1 MPSPGRNPSWLLGV
15 VIVGVFVCVG
25 AVVVVAT
32 TGSLWALIV
41 AVGVLVLAALAVV
54 GDVEWSLGDS
64 DRPRGRARRPRGS
77 SKVNRPLRPGP
88 NYAGPK
94 APHRLVVMTSEPVSA
109 ERVLAAAAS
118 CNGASASP
126 DSLGVMVVSP
136 EGFGKPEVTND
147 EGHYQSALRAESET
161 VASLRRRSVKAAG
174 HVGDHSGAQALEDA
188 LVLFPAEHVLVFA
201 HPHDADAYRH
211 AVKRANVRVP
221 VDIIDVQPDRAAGD
235 GTTCAR

>member
-1 MPSPGRNPSWLLGV
+1 MPSPDRNPLWLLGAV
-15 VIVGVFVCVG
+15 VVGVLVCVG

-32 TGSLWALIV
+32 TGSVWALIV
-41 AVGVLVLAALAVV
+41 AVGVLVLVTLAVV

-64 DRPRGRARRPRGS
+64 DRPRGRAPRPRGS

-118 CNGASASP
+118 RNGASASP
-126 DSLGVMVVSP
+126 GSLGVMVVSP

-147 EGHYQSALRAESET
+147 EGHYRSALRAESET
-161 VASLRRRSVKAAG
+161 VASLCRRSVRAAG
-174 HVGDHSGAQALEDA
+174 HVGDHNGAQALEDA

-211 AVKRANVRVP
+211 AVKRANVQVP
-221 VDIIDVQPDRAAGD
+221 VDIIDVRPD
-235 GTTCAR
+235 AR

>member
-1 MPSPGRNPSWLLGV
+1 VALMPSPGRNSFGLLGV

-41 AVGVLVLAALAVV
+41 AVGVLVLATLAVV
-54 GDVEWSLGDS
+54 GDVEWILGDG
-64 DRPRGRARRPRGS
+64 DRPRGRVRRPRGS
-77 SKVNRPLRPGP
+77 SKVNRPLRAGP

-118 CNGASASP
+118 CNGALASP
-126 DSLGVMVVSP
+126 GSLGVMVVSP
-136 EGFGKPEVTND
+136 EGFGKPEITND
-147 EGHYQSALRAESET
+147 EGHYRSALRAERET

-174 HVGDHSGAQALEDA
+174 HVGDHDGALALEDA

-201 HPHDADAYRH
+201 HPHDADAYWH
-211 AVKRANVRVP
+211 AVKRANVQVP
-221 VDIIDVQPDRAAGD
+221 VDIIDVRPD
-235 GTTCAR
+235 AR

>member
-1 MPSPGRNPSWLLGV
+1 MPSRGRNASSLLGA

-41 AVGVLVLAALAVV
+41 AVGVLVLATLAVV
-54 GDVEWSLGDS
+54 GDVEWILGDS

-77 SKVNRPLRPGP
+77 SQVNRPLRPGP
-88 NYAGPK
+88 TYSGPK

-109 ERVLAAAAS
+109 ERVLAAAGIRH
-118 CNGASASP
+118 GASASP
-126 DSLGVMVVSP
+126 GSLGVMVVSP

-174 HVGDHSGAQALEDA
+174 HVGDHNGAQALEDA

-201 HPHDADAYRH
+201 HAHDADAYRH
-211 AVKRANVRVP
+211 AVKRANVQVP
-221 VDIIDVQPDRAAGD
+221 VDIIDVRPD
-235 GTTCAR
+235 AR

>member
-1 MPSPGRNPSWLLGV
+1 MPSPGRDAFWLLGV

-32 TGSLWALIV
+32 TGGLWALV
-41 AVGVLVLAALAVV
+41 AAVGVLVLATLAVV
-54 GDVEWSLGDS
+54 GDVEWILGDS

-109 ERVLAAAAS
+109 ERVLAATAS
-118 CNGASASP
+118 RNGASASP
-126 DSLGVMVVSP
+126 GSLGVMVVSP

-147 EGHYQSALRAESET
+147 EGHYRSALRAESET

-174 HVGDHSGAQALEDA
+174 HVGEHNGAQALEDA

-211 AVKRANVRVP
+211 AVKRANVQVP
-221 VDIIDVQPDRAAGD
+221 VDIIDVRPD
-235 GTTCAR
+235 AR

>member
-1 MPSPGRNPSWLLGV
+1 MPSPGRSWLLGV
-15 VIVGVFVCVG
+15 VIVGVFACVG

-41 AVGVLVLAALAVV
+41 AVGVLVLATLAVV
-54 GDVEWSLGDS
+54 GDVEWILGDS

-88 NYAGPK
+88 NYTGHK

-109 ERVLAAAAS
+109 ERVLAAAPS
-118 CNGASASP
+118 RNGASASP
-126 DSLGVMVVSP
+126 GSLGVMVVSP

-147 EGHYQSALRAESET
+147 EGHYRSALRAESET

-174 HVGDHSGAQALEDA
+174 HVGDHNGAQALEDA

-211 AVKRANVRVP
+211 AVKRANVQVP
-221 VDIIDVQPDRAAGD
+221 VDIIDVRPH
-235 GTTCAR
+235 AR

>member
-1 MPSPGRNPSWLLGV
+1 MPSPGRNRSWLLGV

-41 AVGVLVLAALAVV
+41 AVGVLVLATLAVV

-64 DRPRGRARRPRGS
+64 DRPRGRAPRPRGS

-118 CNGASASP
+118 RNGASASP
-126 DSLGVMVVSP
+126 GSLGVMVVSP

-147 EGHYQSALRAESET
+147 EGHYRSALRAESET
-161 VASLRRRSVKAAG
+161 VASLRRRSVEAAG
-174 HVGDHSGAQALEDA
+174 HVGDHDGALALEDA

-211 AVKRANVRVP
+211 AVKRANVQVP
-221 VDIIDVQPDRAAGD
+221 VDIIDVRPD
-235 GTTCAR
+235 AR

>member
-1 MPSPGRNPSWLLGV
+1 MPSPDRNPFWLLGV

-25 AVVVVAT
+25 AIVVGAT
-32 TGSLWALIV
+32 TGGLWALIV
-41 AVGVLVLAALAVV
+41 AVGVLVLATLAVV

-64 DRPRGRARRPRGS
+64 DPPRGRAPRPRGS

-118 CNGASASP
+118 RNGASASP
-126 DSLGVMVVSP
+126 GSLGVMVVSP

-147 EGHYQSALRAESET
+147 ESHYRSALRAESET

-174 HVGDHSGAQALEDA
+174 HVGDHNGAQALEDA
-188 LVLFPAEHVLVFA
+188 LALFPAEHVLVFA
-201 HPHDADAYRH
+201 HLHDADAYRH
-211 AVKRANVRVP
+211 AVKRANVQVP
-221 VDIIDVQPDRAAGD
+221 VDIIDVRPD
-235 GTTCAR
+235 AR

>member
-1 MPSPGRNPSWLLGV
+1 MPSRGRNASWLLGV
-15 VIVGVFVCVG
+15 VTVGVFVCVG

-41 AVGVLVLAALAVV
+41 AVGVLVLATLAVV
-54 GDVEWSLGDS
+54 GDVEWILGDS
-64 DRPRGRARRPRGS
+64 DRPRGRARPPRGS
-77 SKVNRPLRPGP
+77 SQVNRPLRPGP
-88 NYAGPK
+88 TYTGPK

-118 CNGASASP
+118 RNGASASP
-126 DSLGVMVVSP
+126 GSLGVMVVSP

-161 VASLRRRSVKAAG
+161 VASLRRRSVNAAG
-174 HVGDHSGAQALEDA
+174 RVGDHNGAQALEDA

-211 AVKRANVRVP
+211 AVKRANVQVP
-221 VDIIDVQPDRAAGD
+221 VDIIDVRPD
-235 GTTCAR
+235 AR

>member
-1 MPSPGRNPSWLLGV
+1 MPSPGRSWLLGV
-15 VIVGVFVCVG
+15 VIVGVFACVG

-41 AVGVLVLAALAVV
+41 AVGVLVLATLAVV
-54 GDVEWSLGDS
+54 GDVEWILGDS

-88 NYAGPK
+88 NYTGPK

-109 ERVLAAAAS
+109 ERVLAAAPS
-118 CNGASASP
+118 RNGASASP
-126 DSLGVMVVSP
+126 GSLGVMVVSP

-147 EGHYQSALRAESET
+147 EGHYRSALRAESET

-174 HVGDHSGAQALEDA
+174 HVGDHNGAQALEDA

-211 AVKRANVRVP
+211 AVKRANVQVP
-221 VDIIDVQPDRAAGD
+221 VDIIDVRPH
-235 GTTCAR
+235 AR

>member
-1 MPSPGRNPSWLLGV
+1 MPSPGRNPWLLGV

-41 AVGVLVLAALAVV
+41 AVGVLVLATLAVV
-54 GDVEWSLGDS
+54 GDVEWILGDS
-64 DRPRGRARRPRGS
+64 DRPRGRTRRPRGS

-88 NYAGPK
+88 NYAGAK

-118 CNGASASP
+118 RNGASASP
-126 DSLGVMVVSP
+126 GSLGVMVVSP

-147 EGHYQSALRAESET
+147 EGHYRSALRAESET

-174 HVGDHSGAQALEDA
+174 HVGDHNGAQALEDA

-211 AVKRANVRVP
+211 AVKRANVQVP
-221 VDIIDVQPDRAAGD
+221 VDIIDVRPE
-235 GTTCAR
+235 AR

>member
-41 AVGVLVLAALAVV
+41 AAGVLVLATLAVV

-64 DRPRGRARRPRGS
+64 DRRRDRARRPTGS
-77 SKVNRPLRPGP
+77 SQVNGPLRPGP

-94 APHRLVVMTSEPVSA
+94 APYRLLVMTSEPVSA

-118 CNGASASP
+118 CNGLSTSP
-126 DSLGVMVVSP
+126 GSLGVMVVSP

-147 EGHYQSALRAESET
+147 EDHYRSALRAETET

-174 HVGDHSGAQALEDA
+174 HVGDHNGAQALEDA

-201 HPHDADAYRH
+201 HPRDADAYRH
-211 AVKRANVRVP
+211 AVKRASLQVP
-221 VDIIDVQPDRAAGD
+221 VDIIYAQPD
-235 GTTCAR
+235 AR

>member
-1 MPSPGRNPSWLLGV
+1 MPSPRRNPSWLLGV

-41 AVGVLVLAALAVV
+41 AVGVLVLATLAVV
-54 GDVEWSLGDS
+54 GDVEWILGDS

-88 NYAGPK
+88 NYTGPK

-126 DSLGVMVVSP
+126 GSLGVMVVSP
-136 EGFGKPEVTND
+136 EGFGNPEVTNA
-147 EGHYQSALRAESET
+147 EGHYRSALRAESET

-174 HVGDHSGAQALEDA
+174 HVGDHNGAQALEDA

-211 AVKRANVRVP
+211 AVKRANVQVP
-221 VDIIDVQPDRAAGD
+221 VDIIDVRPE
-235 GTTCAR
+235 AR

>member
-1 MPSPGRNPSWLLGV
+1 MPRPGRNPSWLLGG

-32 TGSLWALIV
+32 TGSLWAVIV
-41 AVGVLVLAALAVV
+41 AVGVLVLATLAVL
-54 GDVEWSLGDS
+54 GDVEWILGDS
-64 DRPRGRARRPRGS
+64 DRPRGRARRPRAS

-88 NYAGPK
+88 SYTGPE
-94 APHRLVVMTSEPVSA
+94 ASHRLVVMTSEPVSA

-118 CNGASASP
+118 CDGASASLG
-126 DSLGVMVVSP
+126 SLGVMVVSP

-147 EGHYQSALRAESET
+147 ERHYRSALRAESET
-161 VASLRRRSVKAAG
+161 VASLRRRSVNAAG
-174 HVGDHSGAQALEDA
+174 HVGDHNGAQALEDA

-211 AVKRANVRVP
+211 AVKRANVQVP
-221 VDIIDVQPDRAAGD
+221 VDIVDVRPD
-235 GTTCAR
+235 AR